1 MGSFSPWTKR
11 GWGKNFTVAR
21 GDFDDEI
28 EIRIEH
34 GDSGDEITIAVWP
47 GVVAQL
53 NNAIVYMLQAAA
65 RHELD
70 TVIEIPNP
78 SSALWSARVTG
89 VRPGRIMLKITDN
102 FYDVV
107 HPVELTRDEAN
118 WLMGALM
125 HAVEEMRGQ
134 PFRVADEDNPGRA
147 AIVSRSPI
155 EDKDVRIDLRWMI
168 DEPTTHMDLSKEKVR
183 ELITSLERMIED
195 EEN

>member
-1 MGSFSPWTKR
+1 VGAFTPWTKR
-11 GWGKNFTVAR
+11 GWNKNLTVAR
-21 GDFDDEI
+21 GVFDDEI
-28 EIRIEH
+28 EIKIEH

-53 NNAIVYMLQAAA
+53 NNAIVYMLRAAA
-65 RHELD
+65 QYELD
-70 TVIEIPNP
+70 TVIEIPHLA
-78 SSALWSARVTG
+78 SDLCVARVTG
-89 VRPGRIMLKITDN
+89 LRPGKVMLTVTDD
-102 FYDVV
+102 FYDVE
-107 HPVELTRDEAN
+107 HSVELTRDEAN

-155 EDKDVRIDLRWMI
+155 ENKDVRIDLRWMI
-168 DEPTTHMDLSKEKVR
+168 DEHTTHIDLSKQKAR
-183 ELITSLERMIED
+183 ELITTLERMIED